1 MSIGRRNNA
10 GLTAE
15 NIMQEAKIIS
25 VTNAFV
31 AMSSARAYRPW
42 LPVNEVIDKLLEQ
55 ADHAFD
61 RNFIVTLFHIT
72 ENRSNWKNWQVVQM
86 S

>member
-1 MSIGRRNNA
+1 
-10 GLTAE
+10 
-15 NIMQEAKIIS
+15 MQEAKIIP

-42 LPVNEVIDKLLEQ
+42 LPVNEVIDKLLER
-55 ADHAFD
+55 AETAFD
-61 RNFIVTLFHIT
+61 RNVIVALFHIA